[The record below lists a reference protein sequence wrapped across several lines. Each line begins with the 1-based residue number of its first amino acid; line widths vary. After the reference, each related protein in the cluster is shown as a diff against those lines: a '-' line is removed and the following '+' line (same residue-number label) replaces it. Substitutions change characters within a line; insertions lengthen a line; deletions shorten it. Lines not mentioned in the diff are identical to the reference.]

1 MVLVPRMAGK
11 ARILVAEDDDLTL
24 ELLVTALRGVD
35 HDVTGVADGR
45 SALELLQRERF
56 DLVLA
61 DVQMPHASGMEIL
74 STLPRIAG
82 ETPII
87 LITAYA
93 DPGAVMDAIAQG
105 AADYLTKPVD
115 VLALRQVVAR
125 TIERHRR
132 AGAGGAPAGA
142 TLEPKVLLGKS
153 PAMVALYKQIA
164 QVAPVDTT
172 VLITGESG
180 TGKELVAR
188 MIHQR
193 SRRADKL
200 FVAVNCAAL
209 AEGLLES
216 ELFGHERGAFTGAHT
231 LRRGLFETAAGGTV
245 FLDEVGDVPMKMQAQ
260 LLRVLQ
266 EGEVRRVG
274 GSEVIPVDARVIS
287 ATNRDL
293 SLEVAARRMRP
304 DLYYRLH
311 VMALQAP
318 PLRERSDDIP
328 ALARHIVA
336 QHAARTGARVPE
348 IADETLERLR
358 AYAWPGNVR
367 ELENALARA
376 MAVASRGVILPEDLP
391 PLPPAAGA
399 DASEPPGIDHDWP
412 SLEELERRYV
422 QRVLERCGGNK
433 TGAAQVLG
441 VDRRTLQRLF
451 ARQGGRPEPE

>member
-1 MVLVPRMAGK
+1 MAAR

-24 ELLVTALRGVD
+24 ELLVTALQGLD
-35 HDVTGVADGR
+35 YDVTGVPDGR
-45 SALELLQRERF
+45 SALELLQREPF
-56 DLVLA
+56 ELVLA
-61 DVQMPHASGMEIL
+61 DVQMPHASGMEVL
-74 STLPRIAG
+74 SVLRRTAS
-82 ETPII
+82 ETPIV

-115 VLALRQVVAR
+115 ILALRTIVAR
-125 TIERHRR
+125 TIERQRR
-132 AGAGGAPAGA
+132 ASVSRPPADAG
-142 TLEPKVLLGKS
+142 LEPKMLLGKS

-193 SRRADKL
+193 SRRAANL

-209 AEGLLES
+209 ADGVLES

-231 LRRGLFETAAGGTV
+231 LRRGLFETAAGGSV
-245 FLDEVGDVPMKMQAQ
+245 FLDEVGDVPMRMQAQ

-274 GSEVIPVDARVIS
+274 GSEPIPVDVRVIS

-293 SLEVAARRMRP
+293 SGEVAAQRMRP
-304 DLYYRLH
+304 DLLYRLD
-311 VMALQAP
+311 VLSLRVPA
-318 PLRERSDDIP
+318 LRERADDIP
-328 ALARHIVA
+328 ELAWHILA
-336 QHAARTGARVPE
+336 QHAARTGARLPE
-348 IADETLERLR
+348 LAGETLERLR
-358 AYAWPGNVR
+358 AHAWPGNVR
-367 ELENALARA
+367 ELENVLARA
-376 MAVASRGVILPEDLP
+376 MAASSRGVILPEDLP
-391 PLPPAAGA
+391 PLPGAAPEVA
-399 DASEPPGIDHDWP
+399 ARGIDHDWP

-451 ARQGGRPEPE
+451 AGLGGRGGLE